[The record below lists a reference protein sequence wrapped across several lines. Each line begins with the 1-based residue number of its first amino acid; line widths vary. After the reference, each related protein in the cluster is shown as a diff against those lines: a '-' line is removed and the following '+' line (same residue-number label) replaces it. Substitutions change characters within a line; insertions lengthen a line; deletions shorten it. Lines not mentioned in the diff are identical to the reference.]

1 VTKNE
6 ISGLMAI
13 IISSIYL
20 LATLR
25 LPETAMGDNIGPK
38 LFPILAG
45 ALAFLC
51 GLILLVKD
59 LRQKK
64 SNKEIFHLGLK
75 ENKNIY
81 IKIGITIFLGI
92 AYGFALVPLGYVI
105 STALFMLLVTRLIN
119 GPRWL
124 ENLLLALAFPVV
136 TYVVFAIMLGLSL
149 PRGLLSF
156 LPF

>member
-1 VTKNE
+1 MTKNE

-45 ALAFLC
+45 ALAFLRC
-51 GLILLVKD
+51 LILFVKD
-59 LRQKK
+59 LRKKK

-75 ENKNIY
+75 VNHNIY
-81 IKIGITIFLGI
+81 IKIGI
-92 AYGFALVPLGYVI
+92 
-105 STALFMLLVTRLIN
+105 N
-119 GPRWL
+119 
-124 ENLLLALAFPVV
+124 
-136 TYVVFAIMLGLSL
+136 
-149 PRGLLSF
+149 
-156 LPF
+156 